1 MNAQIRKYRIA
12 VDITTTSAM
21 HITAIEKG
29 TYDPERKRL
38 SRYDAQTGIGCS
50 LTRTMKIASAA
61 VVRDD
66 KITVPEVP
74 VVPASTIA
82 GKVRRAAADLLFTSL
97 TQRDLVITVD
107 AYNTLTSG
115 MATTELKA
123 DEATPETVVTARR
136 DPFLGLFGG
145 TSFALSASCVIA
157 EGWPLIEMTRPML
170 MTEPLAPV
178 LPLSDLRDMTTPMA
192 IIRKNDAA
200 ALAGDH
206 LEGVVGLHTLAA
218 YVQAEGSRR
227 TDSKAKKAADEDSK
241 KTDLRTFNAVETI
254 NAGMSFALRFEV
266 VARTPAHLG
275 LMLLAIQKVLRD
287 GQIGGKA
294 ARGMGRFVCSA
305 SRLYEVD
312 PTNRESTVLTNL
324 FLGQDTGYGLHDHE
338 IVNEAVMQ
346 ASDYIDQ
353 VDPRLL
359 NAFAAAD
366 AKAIKELTEQ
376 AAEVA

>member
-1 MNAQIRKYRIA
+1 MSSQTRKYRIA
-12 VDITTTSAM
+12 LDITTTAPM

-38 SRYDAQTGIGCS
+38 NRYDAATGIGCS

-61 VVRDD
+61 VLLDD
-66 KITVPEVP
+66 NIRVPEVP
-74 VVPASTIA
+74 VIPASTIA
-82 GKVRRAAADLLFTSL
+82 GKVRRAAADLIFSSL
-97 TQRDLVITVD
+97 TQRDLTVSVD
-107 AYNTLTSG
+107 AYNTMTSG
-115 MATTELKA
+115 MASTELKA
-123 DEATPETVVTARR
+123 DKATPETVAVARR

-157 EGWPLIEMTRPML
+157 EGWPLIDMTRPML
-170 MTEPLAPV
+170 MSEPLSPV
-178 LPLSDLRDMTTPMA
+178 LPLTDLRDMTTPMA

-200 ALAGDH
+200 DLAGEHLENVVGRHALA
-206 LEGVVGLHTLAA
+206 T
-218 YVQAEGSRR
+218 YVQVEGDRR
-227 TDSKAKKAADEDSK
+227 TDSKAKKAAADNSK
-241 KTDLRTFNAVETI
+241 KIDLRTFNAVETI

-275 LMLLAIQKVLRD
+275 LMLLSIQKVLRN

-324 FLGQDTGYGLHDHE
+324 FLGQETGYGLYEHE
-338 IVNEAVMQ
+338 IVNEAVLQ

-366 AKAIKELTEQ
+366 AKAIKQLTEH